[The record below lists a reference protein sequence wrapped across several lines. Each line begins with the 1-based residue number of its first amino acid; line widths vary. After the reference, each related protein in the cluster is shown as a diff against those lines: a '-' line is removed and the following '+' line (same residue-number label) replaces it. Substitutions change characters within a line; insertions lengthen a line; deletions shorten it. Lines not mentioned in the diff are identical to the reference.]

1 VPPHFDSLETRAPED
16 RELQLF
22 SELPALVA
30 HAQTKSPYFA
40 ELLAGVDA
48 KAVKS
53 RKALATLPVTRKSRL
68 VERQRKALPF
78 GGLTTVACAELARIF
93 ASPGPIYEPEARR
106 PDYWR
111 AARALF
117 AAGFRKGDIVH
128 NSFSYHLT
136 PAGAFFET
144 GAHAL
149 GCAVV
154 PGGVSQTELQL
165 QTIADV
171 RPNGYT
177 GTPSF
182 LRILLEKAAETGVN
196 LGSISKALVS
206 GEAFPPAMR
215 TAFKDAGIDA
225 YQCYATA
232 DLGLIAYESEAREG
246 MVLDEDVI
254 VEIVNPGTGN
264 PVEDGAVGEVLV
276 TALNPEYP
284 LIRFSTGD
292 LSAYLSGRSPCGRTN
307 QRIKGWM
314 GRADQATKVRGMFVH
329 PSQIQEIMRRHDD
342 IAAARVI
349 VSRDVHGNDQMVLRI
364 ETRSP
369 SADMA
374 AIAETLVSVTRLR
387 GAVEEVP
394 WGHCQRTASWCLT
407 RASTTSSCTPALS
420 VKP

>member
-1 VPPHFDSLETRAPED
+1 MPPHFDSLETRAPED

-30 HAQTKSPYFA
+30 HAKAKSPYFA
-40 ELLAGVDA
+40 ELLAEVDA
-48 KAVKS
+48 RAVNS
-53 RKALATLPVTRKSRL
+53 RNALAALPVTRKSQL
-68 VERQRKALPF
+68 VERQRNALPF
-78 GGLTTVACAELARIF
+78 GGLTTVACADLARIF

-136 PAGAFFET
+136 PAGSFFET

-154 PGGVSQTELQL
+154 PGGVGQTELQL
-165 QTIADV
+165 RTIADV
-171 RPNGYT
+171 RPNGYV

-206 GEAFPPAMR
+206 GEAFPPATR
-215 TAFKDAGIDA
+215 TAFKDAGIEA

-232 DLGLIAYESEAREG
+232 DLGVIAYESEAREG

-254 VEIVNPGTGN
+254 VEIVNPGSGD
-264 PVEDGAVGEVLV
+264 PVESGSVGEVLV
-276 TALNPEYP
+276 TSLNPEYP

-292 LSAYLSGRSPCGRTN
+292 LSALLAGISPCGRTN

-329 PSQIQEIMRRHDD
+329 PMQVEEIVRRHNG
-342 IAAARVI
+342 IAAARMI
-349 VSRDVHGNDQMVLRI
+349 VSRDGQGNDEMVLNI
-364 ETRSP
+364 EAQPGIGDPTR
-369 SADMA
+369 
-374 AIAETLVSVTRLR
+374 IAETLHAVTRLR
-387 GAVEEVP
+387 GKVVQVP
-394 WGHCQRTASWCLT
+394 AGSLPRDGVMVVDA
-407 RASTTSSCTPALS
+407 R
-420 VKP
+420 KYE

>member
-1 VPPHFDSLETRAPED
+1 MTSHFDSLEIRAPEE
-16 RELQLF
+16 RESQLF
-22 SELPALVA
+22 SELPALIA
-30 HAQTKSPYFA
+30 HAKTKSPYFA
-40 ELLAGVDA
+40 ELLAEVDA
-48 KAVKS
+48 KAVNG
-53 RKALATLPVTRKSRL
+53 RRVLAALPVTRKSQL
-68 VERQRKALPF
+68 IERQRMALPF
-78 GGLTTVACAELARIF
+78 GGLTTVACAQLARIF

-136 PAGAFFET
+136 PAGSVFET

-154 PGGVSQTELQL
+154 PGGVGQTELQL
-165 QTIADV
+165 RTITDV

-182 LRILLEKAAETGVN
+182 LRILLEKAAESGANVA
-196 LGSISKALVS
+196 SINKALVS
-206 GEAFPPAMR
+206 GEALAPASR
-215 TAFKDAGIDA
+215 IAFKSAGIDA

-254 VEIVNPGTGN
+254 VEIVNPGTGD
-264 PVEDGAVGEVLV
+264 PVESGSVGEVLV
-276 TALNPEYP
+276 TSMNPEYP

-292 LSAYLSGRSPCGRTN
+292 LSAFLAGSSPCGRTN

-329 PSQIQEIMRRHDD
+329 PTQIEEIIRRHNE
-342 IAAARVI
+342 IGAARVVI
-349 VSRDVHGNDQMVLRI
+349 SRDGRGNDEMVLKIEARASIDPARI
-364 ETRSP
+364 S
-369 SADMA
+369 
-374 AIAETLVSVTRLR
+374 ETLLAITRLR
-387 GAVEEVP
+387 GTVVQVP
-394 WGHCQRTASWCLT
+394 SGSLPKDGIMVSDAREYD
-407 RASTTSSCTPALS
+407 
-420 VKP
+420 